1 MKYWIIVNGAQLGP
15 MELSELLALNPRPE
29 TPVWHEGLDDWVSA
43 AAVPEIAE
51 AFVQASMPEVPVDR
65 PHEGAYERGY
75 NKGYEEGRRAAQAA
89 QANPQ
94 AAYQAGMDNAARFYS
109 RIDPAVANF
118 GPDPVCPPT
127 YLWGAIL
134 VTIFC
139 CQPVGIVAIVY
150 SLLVRSRFNS
160 RDYAGAENASNTA
173 MWAVIISL
181 VLGLVTWPFAFI
193 AMAL

>member
-15 MELSELLALNPRPE
+15 MELSELLSLNPRPE

-51 AFVQASMPEVPVDR
+51 TFTASVMPDVPLDR
-65 PHEGAYERGY
+65 PEDAYERGY
-75 NKGYEEGRRAAQAA
+75 RKGYEDARKASQTA

-94 AAYQAGMDNAARFYS
+94 AAYQAGQDNAARLYS
-109 RIDPAVANF
+109 RIYPDSANF
-118 GPDPVCPPT
+118 GPGPVCPPT

-139 CQPVGIVAIVY
+139 CTPVGIVAIVY
-150 SLLVRSRFNS
+150 SLLVRSRFNAC
-160 RDYAGAENASNTA
+160 DYAGAENASNTT

-181 VLGLVTWPFAFI
+181 VLGLVTWPFAV
-193 AMAL
+193 AMWL

>member
-15 MELSELLALNPRPE
+15 MDLSELLSLNPRPE

-51 AFVQASMPEVPVDR
+51 AFKESSIPEVPVDN
-65 PHEGAYERGY
+65 HDDAYERGY
-75 NKGYEEGRRAAQAA
+75 RKGYEEGRRAAQV
-89 QANPQ
+89 NPQ
-94 AAYQAGMDNAARFYS
+94 TAYQVGQENAAKFYS
-109 RIDPAVANF
+109 RIDPGYANF

-150 SLLVRSRFNS
+150 SLLVRSRFNA
-160 RDYAGAENASNTA
+160 RDYAGAENASNTT

-181 VLGLVTWPFAFI
+181 VLGLVTWPFALAF
-193 AMAL
+193 AL